1 MPMQNQPQEREE
13 VTRSSDSDLA
23 ETLRQSRPAK
33 DEEGES
39 NFFFLQTKKNQM
51 MLSVCTEKVLFFFIQ
66 FDYIVPL
73 TD

>member
-1 MPMQNQPQEREE
+1 MPMQNQLQEKEE

-39 NFFFLQTKKNQM
+39 HFFQM
-51 MLSVCTEKVLFFFIQ
+51 MLSVCTEKVLFFFLI
-66 FDYIVPL
+66 FFL
-73 TD
+73 